1 MTTRDPYA
9 HTLPPVRADASR
21 VLKTTVGLRPFRPDG
36 FVVRSESLGQK
47 TLIHDYGHGGSGVS
61 LCWGTAEMSLEL
73 LGDTMPDSA
82 AVIGCGAV
90 GLATARLLQQ
100 RGVRTTIYAAA
111 QPPNTTT
118 DLSGAFWA
126 PFGLVDEDK
135 LTPEISARI
144 VRAGRIAYAEF
155 TRLVN
160 HSRYAVRQMP
170 IYYLDQNKPEA
181 TIEERLMPEVFS
193 GVALRP
199 GEHPFGQRYA
209 LVIDALAIEP
219 SLYIAAVRDDFLEAG
234 GQIVSREFRNR
245 DDIGA
250 LAEPVAFNCSGLGAR
265 VLANDDQ
272 LIPMKGQLTLLQ
284 PQPDINYMLAVPK
297 EHLYMV
303 PRSDAVVLGT
313 SQLRGNWSLDSDKA
327 ETSRVLTGMKRL
339 RPT

>member
-1 MTTRDPYA
+1 MSPFDAYA
-9 HTLPPVRADASR
+9 HKLPPVRADASR
-21 VLKTTVGLRPFRPDG
+21 VLRTTVGLRPFRPDG
-36 FVVRSESLGQK
+36 FVIRSETLGTK

-61 LCWGTAEMSLEL
+61 LCWGTAEMSLDL
-73 LGDTMPDSA
+73 LGDRMPDVA

-100 RGVRTTIYAAA
+100 RGVAVTIYAAA

-126 PFGLVDEDK
+126 PFGLVDDDR
-135 LTPEISARI
+135 LTPEVSDRI

-170 IYYLDQNKPEA
+170 IYYLDDKAPEA
-181 TIEERLMPEVFS
+181 TIEERLMPDVFS
-193 GVALRP
+193 GVTLRP

-219 SLYIAAVRDDFLEAG
+219 SIYIAAVRADFITAG
-234 GQIVSREFRNR
+234 GHIVTREFHGRA
-245 DDIGA
+245 D
-250 LAEPVAFNCSGLGAR
+250 LESLTEPVVFNCTGLGAR
-265 VLANDDQ
+265 ALAGDEQ

-284 PQPDINYMLAVPK
+284 PQPEINYMLAVPK
-297 EHLYMV
+297 QRLYMV
-303 PRSDAVVLGT
+303 PRSDAIVLGT
-313 SQLRGNWSLDSDKA
+313 SQVRGNWSLDPDQS
-327 ETSRVLTGMKRL
+327 EVTRVLIGMKRL
-339 RPT
+339 RS